1 MGAIANTIAIVVI
14 VCVGYL
20 IIKKVYP
27 TAVLMIAGLVLLC
40 CAVLLD
46 VEPGLALKKG
56 TGSEFFD
63 IFKIIQDVFSTTL
76 GGLGLNIMCMGG
88 FAKYM
93 DKLEAGRSLYDVVSA
108 PLKYVKN
115 PYMLAMAGF
124 IVDQL
129 LGMAIPSASGLGLLM
144 MVTMYPVFIRAG
156 VPRMTAVCVIA
167 AGRFF
172 DLGPG
177 SASCNMACKT
187 AGIEWADYFLN
198 WQMGIYWALL
208 PTMLVTM
215 YFTQKYW
222 DKREGLDPDFE
233 ALREK
238 FRQEEADD
246 TNKAPKIYALLT
258 VLPLFLLLTFNP
270 IVTEYFGLPTIKLG
284 IPAAVII
291 TIFVSMIFEYIRK
304 REFAEVMA
312 SMKVFFE
319 GMGKYFAVV
328 VTLIVAGQVFGKGLT
343 AIGAVNALIAG
354 AESMGLGVMSLI
366 IVMGVIIGIIAFLM
380 GSGNAPFYSFASIAP
395 AIAEK
400 FGVHAADVLLPLQTM
415 TGFGRT
421 MSPVT
426 GGIVAV
432 AGMAGVS
439 PFRVVKR
446 NMVPLLCC
454 CVVNFLVVYLFIL
467 P

>member
-1 MGAIANTIAIVVI
+1 M
-14 VCVGYL
+14 
-20 IIKKVYP
+20 
-27 TAVLMIAGLVLLC
+27 
-40 CAVLLD
+40 
-46 VEPGLALKKG
+46 
-56 TGSEFFD
+56 
-63 IFKIIQDVFSTTL
+63 Q
-76 GGLGLNIMCMGG
+76 
-88 FAKYM
+88 
-93 DKLEAGRSLYDVVSA
+93 
-108 PLKYVKN
+108 YV
-115 PYMLAMAGF
+115 
-124 IVDQL
+124 
-129 LGMAIPSASGLGLLM
+129 
-144 MVTMYPVFIRAG
+144 
-156 VPRMTAVCVIA
+156 
-167 AGRFF
+167 
-172 DLGPG
+172 
-177 SASCNMACKT
+177 ACKT

-215 YFTQKYW
+215 YFAQKYW

-304 REFAEVMA
+304 REFVEVMA

>member
-1 MGAIANTIAIVVI
+1 MP
-14 VCVGYL
+14 
-20 IIKKVYP
+20 KS
-27 TAVLMIAGLVLLC
+27 
-40 CAVLLD
+40 
-46 VEPGLALKKG
+46 
-56 TGSEFFD
+56 TG
-63 IFKIIQDVFSTTL
+63 I
-76 GGLGLNIMCMGG
+76 
-88 FAKYM
+88 
-93 DKLEAGRSLYDVVSA
+93 
-108 PLKYVKN
+108 
-115 PYMLAMAGF
+115 
-124 IVDQL
+124 
-129 LGMAIPSASGLGLLM
+129 
-144 MVTMYPVFIRAG
+144 
-156 VPRMTAVCVIA
+156 
-167 AGRFF
+167 
-172 DLGPG
+172 
-177 SASCNMACKT
+177 
-187 AGIEWADYFLN
+187 
-198 WQMGIYWALL
+198 
-208 PTMLVTM
+208 
-215 YFTQKYW
+215 
-222 DKREGLDPDFE
+222 KREGLDPDFE

-238 FRQEEADD
+238 FRQEEADNS
-246 TNKAPKIYALLT
+246 NKAPKIYALLT

-304 REFAEVMA
+304 REFVEVMA

-319 GMGKYFAVV
+319 GMAN
-328 VTLIVAGQVFGKGLT
+328 TLPSSSPSLLRVRVFGKGLT

-366 IVMGVIIGIIAFLM
+366 IVMGIIIGIIAFLM

-439 PFRVVKR
+439 PSA
-446 NMVPLLCC
+446 L
-454 CVVNFLVVYLFIL
+454 
-467 P
+467 

>member
-208 PTMLVTM
+208 PTIL
-215 YFTQKYW
+215 
-222 DKREGLDPDFE
+222 
-233 ALREK
+233 
-238 FRQEEADD
+238 
-246 TNKAPKIYALLT
+246 
-258 VLPLFLLLTFNP
+258 
-270 IVTEYFGLPTIKLG
+270 VTEYFGLPTIKLG

-304 REFAEVMA
+304 REFVEVMA

>member
-187 AGIEWADYFLN
+187 AGIEWA
-198 WQMGIYWALL
+198 LL

-215 YFTQKYW
+215 YFAQKYW

>member
-156 VPRMTAVCVIA
+156 
-167 AGRFF
+167 

-215 YFTQKYW
+215 YFAQKYW

-304 REFAEVMA
+304 REFVEVMA

>member
-1 MGAIANTIAIVVI
+1 MSTLANILAILVI
-14 VCVGYL
+14 VCVGYM
-20 IIKKVYP
+20 IIKKIYP
-27 TAVLMIAGLVLLC
+27 TAVLLIAGLILLTL
-40 CAVLLD
+40 AVVLD
-46 VEPGLALKKG
+46 VDPGLVVKKS
-56 TGSEFFD
+56 TNSEIFD
-63 IFKIIQDVFSTTL
+63 IFKVVEEVFSSTL
-76 GGLGLNIMCMGG
+76 AGLGLNIMCMGG

-93 DKLEAGRSLYDVVSA
+93 DKLEAGRALYDVVSA

-124 IVDQL
+124 CVDQL

-208 PTMLVTM
+208 PTMLITM
-215 YFTQKYW
+215 YFAQKYY
-222 DKREGLDPDFE
+222 DKKEGIDPDFE
-233 ALREK
+233 ELREK
-238 FRQEEADD
+238 FRREAALDAK
-246 TNKAPKIYALLT
+246 KAPKIYALLT
-258 VLPLFLLLTFNP
+258 ILPLILLLTFNP
-270 IVTEYFGLPTIKLG
+270 IVTPYLGLPVIRLG
-284 IPAAVII
+284 IPAAVVI
-291 TIFVSMIFEYIRK
+291 TIIVSMIFEYVRY
-304 REFAEVMA
+304 RQFGEVMA
-312 SMKVFFE
+312 SMKIFFE
-319 GMGKYFAVV
+319 GMGKYFALV

-343 AIGAVNALIAG
+343 AIGAVQALIDG
-354 AESMGLGVMSLI
+354 AESLGLGVMSLI
-366 IVMGVIIGIIAFLM
+366 VVMGVIIGIIAFLM

-395 AIAEK
+395 DIAAK
-400 FGVHAADVLLPLQTM
+400 FGVHAADILLPLQTM

-432 AGMAGVS
+432 AGIAGVS

-446 NMVPLLCC
+446 NMIPLLCC
-454 CVVNFLVVYLFIL
+454 CLVNFLTVYFFIL